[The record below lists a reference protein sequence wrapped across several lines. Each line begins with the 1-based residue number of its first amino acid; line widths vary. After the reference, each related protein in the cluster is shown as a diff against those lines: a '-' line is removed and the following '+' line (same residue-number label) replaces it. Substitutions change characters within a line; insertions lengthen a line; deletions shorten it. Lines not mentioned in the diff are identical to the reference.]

1 VAVGVGIGVAV
12 SVGIGVAVAEGIG
25 VEVGFSVGMGVKVG
39 WANVGV
45 ALGSRV
51 EEARGL
57 SNGDGASVGRGV
69 AVGGGGAIGVCVMVR
84 VEAVVNVGVVTAE
97 VVTVVVDCTVA
108 FSVCW
113 RLACC
118 SNGAAWSGSAVPS
131 FRSSTASPEATSTPL
146 IPSCFIVILPCARDV
161 PVPSLHAA
169 RFIVLALIRIASQ
182 I

>member
-1 VAVGVGIGVAV
+1 MAVAVGIGVEAGFT
-12 SVGIGVAVAEGIG
+12 VGTD
-25 VEVGFSVGMGVKVG
+25 VEVGR
-39 WANVGV
+39 ANVGV

-69 AVGGGGAIGVCVMVR
+69 AVGGGGAVGVCVMVR
-84 VEAVVNVGVVTAE
+84 VEAGVNVGMVIAE
-97 VVTVVVDCTVA
+97 VVTVAVDCAVA
-108 FSVCW
+108 SAVCW

-118 SNGAAWSGSAVPS
+118 SGGAAWSGSAVPS
-131 FRSSTASPEATSTPL
+131 VRSRAASLEATSTPL
-146 IPSCFIVILPCARDV
+146 IFSRVIVIPPCARDV
-161 PVPSLHAA
+161 SAPSLHAA